1 MTLFQA
7 VVLGFL
13 QGLAEFL
20 PISSSAHLSL
30 APWVLGWTDPGLAF
44 DVALHLGTLVTLLWY
59 FRHDWVA
66 LVRAFGRIVARPSSV
81 AAAFRWRPA
90 VTSARGDAGSPDDA
104 PLAPAADPADDE
116 RRVVLLAV
124 ATVPGA
130 IGGLLLNDL
139 AETTFRAPALTA
151 VALMVMGVLLWAAD
165 RFAARD
171 RALGTMR
178 WNEALV
184 IGLAQVAALVPGVSR
199 SGSTMTAG
207 RALRFDRPAA
217 ARFSFLMSM
226 PITAAAVAVKLPEAV
241 QQFGV
246 TLPLVAGVITAA
258 VSSWIAIT
266 VLLRYLS
273 RHSFGAF
280 ALYRVVVGAA
290 VLALVA
296 SRR

>member
-7 VVLGFL
+7 IVLGAL

-30 APWVLGWTDPGLAF
+30 APWVLGWRDPGLAF
-44 DVALHLGTLVTLLWY
+44 DVALHLGTLITLLWY

-66 LVRAFGRIVARPSSV
+66 LVRAAGRIAARPASV
-81 AAAFRWRPA
+81 GDAFRWRRPEP
-90 VTSARGDAGSPDDA
+90 AGSA
-104 PLAPAADPADDE
+104 ERGTAGEPLAPVADPADDE

-130 IGGLLLNDL
+130 VGGLLLNDL

-151 VALMVMGVLLWAAD
+151 VALIVMGVLLWAAD

-171 RALGTMR
+171 RGLGSMGWR
-178 WNEALV
+178 EALL

-226 PITAAAVAVKLPEAV
+226 PITAAAVALKLPEAV
-241 QQFGV
+241 REFGITV
-246 TLPLVAGVITAA
+246 PFVVGVLTAA
-258 VSSWIAIT
+258 VSSWVAIA
-266 VLLRYLS
+266 VLLRYLA

-280 ALYRVVVGAA
+280 ALYRVVLGAA

-296 SRR
+296 ARR